1 MGSLTLLILFLAI
14 ALGGVAIAV
23 IIGWVKP
30 WALSCAGLV
39 SGTSY
44 FLYLESW
51 ANYNDWVLVP
61 ATETLMGQRVPGVW
75 EYASIF
81 SLIVFLFMLGAF
93 MYNIGY
99 SWIREGLVRPFYERI
114 K

>member
-1 MGSLTLLILFLAI
+1 MSLTILILFLAI
-14 ALGGVAIAV
+14 ALGGIAIAV

-30 WALSCAGLV
+30 WAWACAGLV
-39 SGTSY
+39 SGTTY
-44 FLYLESW
+44 FLYIEAW

-61 ATETLMGQRVPGVW
+61 AVETLMGTRVPGVW

-81 SLIVFLFMLGAF
+81 SLVVFIFMIGVFLYSIM
-93 MYNIGY
+93 Y
-99 SWIREGLVRPFYERI
+99 SWIREGLVRPFYERL